1 MEFHKLH
8 STFGG
13 RFGNRIDLQSRS
25 KKQIDGEPSPY
36 VELDLE
42 GTVPEWVNPGTY
54 VCRHERCSVPG
65 GGWVTL
71 FEDVHQVTLRIRSTV
86 SPPPRGKQG
95 AEVLGFQF
103 NFGKHGE
110 AACRAARIEKILED
124 SGLRGLL
131 EGRVAL
137 GTPREAALHNK
148 QRAAGRTFAPL
159 AGCYFAPRR
168 RPGRTTVSYHKQVRS
183 VAIKAAGRKESFSAP
198 AAYREGTTT
207 HQKAAGRYVGVG
219 THGRGGLSPNRPRPA
234 ACDHSIAR
242 ESD

>member
-13 RFGNRIDLQSRS
+13 RFGNRIDLQIRI

-71 FEDVHQVTLRIRSTV
+71 FEDVHQVALRIRSTV
-86 SPPPRGKQG
+86 PPPPRGKQG
-95 AEVLGFQF
+95 AAVLGLQF

-137 GTPREAALHNK
+137 GTPREAAL
-148 QRAAGRTFAPL
+148 RSPRRSSSEFRR
-159 AGCYFAPRR
+159 PRR
-168 RPGRTTVSYHKQVRS
+168 RAY
-183 VAIKAAGRKESFSAP
+183 AGQEC
-198 AAYREGTTT
+198 REPP
-207 HQKAAGRYVGVG
+207 QD
-219 THGRGGLSPNRPRPA
+219 PRWG
-234 ACDHSIAR
+234 
-242 ESD
+242 